1 MLKLNDEIPVWFIYG
16 EKSWIDKHGATFVQ
30 KNRNNSHVSIK
41 VNLKI
46 KIFFKK
52 FHDKLIR

>member
-1 MLKLNDEIPVWFIYG
+1 MLKLNDEIPVWFIYV

-46 KIFFKK
+46 KIFF
-52 FHDKLIR
+52 